1 MQLLRLLRMLLVTP
15 FFVTKATM
23 NTIIHDNHISS
34 FGLELVDAD
43 AFMLG
48 EKSRL
53 FAGCLGNNVK
63 SQAICN
69 FPARNPMIERYKL
82 LAESKR
88 ILAPLVR
95 PGHNLV
101 GCQRVAVSASGA
113 VGVARL
119 RDTSVLPYE
128 RGYHFDGV
136 KTCKSVWVCPVC
148 SYRLAGVRA
157 SEVRQAIYTAKLSGH
172 DVYMMTLTFRHSKF
186 DQLDVMLS
194 RFKSALSRLWC
205 QRAVKDLFSNRFFG
219 RITATEITY
228 SDKSG
233 WHPHQ
238 HILLLGN
245 KGLSCDQLQADF
257 AGRWVRALAASRLS
271 GIDEVACNVQ
281 PAAAVQDYLTKM
293 SHEIATGNAGYKQ
306 GRAGGYSPFGLL
318 AASRTQDAYR
328 RLWREYYTATKGK
341 RALCWSRG
349 LKALC
354 GVSDVSD
361 ADAMDLEA
369 SRYEIVLQVVSED
382 WRELLTNQDL
392 GYIRRAPSVD
402 SIVDLLIARGAR
414 FWMGEKKRSA

>member
-1 MQLLRLLRMLLVTP
+1 MLLVTP
-15 FFVTKATM
+15 ILLLKATM
-23 NTIIHDNHISS
+23 NTIIHNNYISS

-48 EKSRL
+48 EKSRQK
-53 FAGCLGNNVK
+53 AGYLGNNVNLR
-63 SQAICN
+63 AICN
-69 FPARNPMIERYKL
+69 FPARNAMIERYKL

-119 RDTSVLPYE
+119 RDTTGVLPYE

-136 KTCKSVWVCPVC
+136 KTCKSAWVCPVC

-172 DVYMMTLTFRHSKF
+172 DVYMMTLTFRHDKY

-194 RFKSALSRLWC
+194 RFKSALSGLWR
-205 QRAVKDLFSNRFFG
+205 QRAVNDLFSKHFLG

-238 HILLLGN
+238 HILLLGV

-341 RALCWSRG
+341 HTLCWSRG

-392 GYIRRAPSVD
+392 GFIRRAPSVD
-402 SIVDLLIARGAR
+402 SIVELLIARGAR
-414 FWMGEKKRSA
+414 FAMGEKKRCA